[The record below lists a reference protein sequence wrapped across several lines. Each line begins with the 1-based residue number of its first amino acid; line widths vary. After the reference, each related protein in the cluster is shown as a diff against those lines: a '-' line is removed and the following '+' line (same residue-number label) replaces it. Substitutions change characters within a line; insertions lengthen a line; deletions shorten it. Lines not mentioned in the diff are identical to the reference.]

1 MRAGLKYT
9 LKKKKLNNLICTADN
24 FFFPNIWYLNICC
37 LHVLILFTCHLL
49 QSCCFKISD
58 DMRRASIVGES
69 LGLSTSENS
78 LKVYLQPSLHTW
90 VLGVKQTEALFH
102 LKIS

>member
-1 MRAGLKYT
+1 MRTGLKYT
-9 LKKKKLNNLICTADN
+9 LKKKKVEQPNLHSRQ

-58 DMRRASIVGES
+58 DMRRACIVGES
-69 LGLSTSENS
+69 LGLSTGENS